1 MRFIPLPFIL
11 LSADPERLLL
21 NGHRLE
27 LGDEKEP
34 GNPAED
40 SRLFFFFPVSLL
52 TAREDRWEYRNQVKD
67 TFPPPQPAAA
77 GG

>member
-40 SRLFFFFPVSLL
+40 SRLFFFLSVC
-52 TAREDRWEYRNQVKD
+52 
-67 TFPPPQPAAA
+67 
-77 GG
+77 

>member
-1 MRFIPLPFIL
+1 MFHPFPFIL

-27 LGDEKEP
+27 LGADDDKKEA
-34 GNPAED
+34 GNPVED
-40 SRLFFFFPVSLL
+40 SSLFFAFSLL
-52 TAREDRWEYRNQVKD
+52 TAREDRWEYKNRVKD